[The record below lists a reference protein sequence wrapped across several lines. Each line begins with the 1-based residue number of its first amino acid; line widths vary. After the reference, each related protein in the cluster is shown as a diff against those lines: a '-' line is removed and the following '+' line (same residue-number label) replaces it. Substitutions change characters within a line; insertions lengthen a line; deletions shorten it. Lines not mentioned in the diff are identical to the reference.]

1 MIAVH
6 FKPCSFC
13 LFFPSNASVVR
24 EFIRHDPLLV
34 MEKNDDGMIPLHLAC
49 LAGKLESV
57 LVHQSQLSWP
67 NVREAQ
73 DFNLNTPLHLAC
85 RCGNRKI
92 AEYLIKVGCSMNAL
106 NSDKDHLIHVAVRN
120 GHLNVTELLLDQKTS
135 TESLDAYKRTPL
147 HIAAMHDHVCIIQHL
162 KEERYV

>member
-6 FKPCSFC
+6 FKP
-13 LFFPSNASVVR
+13 LFFFFSNASVVR
-24 EFIRHDPLLV
+24 EFISHDPLLV
-34 MEKNDDGMIPLHLAC
+34 MEKDDNGMIPLHLAC

-57 LVHQSQLSWP
+57 LVHQSQLSLP

-73 DFNLNTPLHLAC
+73 DLNLNTPLHLAC
-85 RCGNRKI
+85 KCGNRKI

-120 GHLNVTELLLDQKTS
+120 GHLNVTKLLLDQKTS